1 MVKTY
6 YCIGRC
12 SYCNMV
18 NCTTLFWL
26 YGSHLASE
34 WTKEDERREA
44 VALKDITKADSIARE
59 LFKES
64 AEDVHLYNQLCW
76 KNVVLITLKGVSQ
89 YYEMLRKR

>member
-6 YCIGRC
+6 YSIGRC

-34 WTKEDERREA
+34 WTKEDKRREA
-44 VALKDITKADSIARE
+44 IALKDINRANVIARE

-64 AEDVHLYNQLCW
+64 AEMRIYTINYVG
-76 KNVVLITLKGVSQ
+76 KNVTLTI
-89 YYEMLRKR
+89 